1 MEPFPLDMIA
11 QYDRVQASTSAKVD
25 KLIDAYRKG
34 IRLGHT
40 ETQVTMGIIKK
51 LKQTIEQ
58 QIATPDG
65 QAPTVESLQQAHNTL
80 LYLLIE
86 SVRKLAAHPVD
97 EDWNIGE
104 L

>member
-1 MEPFPLDMIA
+1 MTDEQRPMPLDMIA
-11 QYDRVQASTSAKVD
+11 QFDRVQAGSSAKID

-34 IRLGHT
+34 VALGHT
-40 ETQVTMGIIKK
+40 DTQVTLGIIKK
-51 LKQTIEQ
+51 LQQTINAQVEQ
-58 QIATPDG
+58 PGEAQT
-65 QAPTVESLQQAHNTL
+65 TL

-86 SVRKLAAHPVD
+86 AVRKLAARPVD